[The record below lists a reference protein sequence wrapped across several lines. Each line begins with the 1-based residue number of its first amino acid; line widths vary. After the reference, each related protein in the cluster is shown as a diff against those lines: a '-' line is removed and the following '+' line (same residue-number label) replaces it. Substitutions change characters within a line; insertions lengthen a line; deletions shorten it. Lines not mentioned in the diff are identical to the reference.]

1 MPVTTNTASAGET
14 SLSGT
19 IGIGIKPEI
28 LSGGTESSATVS
40 SGGSEIVFSGG
51 AASRL
56 SLTPW
61 PRLVL

>member
-1 MPVTTNTASAGET
+1 MRVTTSTVSAGET
-14 SLSGT
+14 SVSGT
-19 IGIGIKPEI
+19 ICIGIKLEI
-28 LSGGTESSATVS
+28 ISGGTESSATLS

-61 PRLVL
+61 PRLIL